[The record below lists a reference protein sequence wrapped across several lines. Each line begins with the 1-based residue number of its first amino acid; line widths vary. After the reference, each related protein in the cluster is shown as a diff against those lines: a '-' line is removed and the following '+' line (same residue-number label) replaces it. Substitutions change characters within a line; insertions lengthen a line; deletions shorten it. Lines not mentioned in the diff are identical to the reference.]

1 MKNPYSTYRGRKS
14 WLRRILIAIVILL
27 VIALAAA
34 IVGLFVLPNYVV
46 YTPNG
51 PQLVLPFFGGGKATP
66 APSPTPDVTDDPAV
80 IIDQPDPTPEPT
92 PAPTPIPEMLPRRDA
107 PLGLVSYEFPRLLD
121 GAAKE
126 SLSAN
131 RGAVFDMTDNIPAHP
146 PEEDS
151 DTDTVRAANQD
162 LPYSAALLY
171 CFGAAGTPEMYGKDR
186 IDRCKTLAG
195 LGFDEIIVAN
205 ADYSA
210 WLEANG
216 EDYKGVTADE
226 AQVTAFYADLRAALD
241 DLGYEGYLSV
251 VCPDKE
257 AFTQGLSKGGQ
268 SGAAVAQYFDR
279 VYVPGGN
286 WNGFNLYKYLKDNGF
301 RGTTADI
308 VTVVSKPLSAN
319 YSWAILP

>member
-1 MKNPYSTYRGRKS
+1 MKSPYSTYRGRKS

-66 APSPTPDVTDDPAV
+66 APAPTPDVTGDPAV
-80 IIDQPDPTPEPT
+80 IIDVPDPTPEPT
-92 PAPTPIPEMLPRRDA
+92 PEPTPIPEMLPRRDA
-107 PLGLVSYEFPRLLD
+107 PLGLTSYEFPRLLD

-126 SLSAN
+126 SLAAK
-131 RGAVFDMTDNIPAHP
+131 RGAIFNMTESYHP
-146 PEEDS
+146 PEEGEDP
-151 DTDTVRAANQD
+151 DAIRAANQD
-162 LPYSAALLY
+162 LPYSAAWVS
-171 CFGAAGTPEMYGKDR
+171 CFGAAGTPEAYGEER
-186 IDRCKTLAG
+186 IERCKTMAG

-205 ADYSA
+205 TDYSA

-216 EDYKGVTADE
+216 DNYQGVTADE

-241 DLGYEGYLSV
+241 DLGYQGYLSV
-251 VCPDKE
+251 VCTDKE
-257 AFTQGLSKGGQ
+257 AFTKGLSGGGQ
-268 SGAAVAQYFDR
+268 SGEAVAQYFDR

-301 RGTTADI
+301 RGSTADI
-308 VTVVSKPLSAN
+308 VTVVSKPISSN
-319 YSWAILP
+319 YSWAVLPE

>member
-66 APSPTPDVTDDPAV
+66 TPSPTPDVTDDPAV

-126 SLSAN
+126 SLAKG
-131 RGAVFDMTDNIPAHP
+131 RGAIFDVAEADLTQEGIREAIL
-146 PEEDS
+146 
-151 DTDTVRAANQD
+151 D
-162 LPYSAALLY
+162 LPYAVALAPGDADAELL
-171 CFGAAGTPEMYGKDR
+171 T
-186 IDRCKTLAG
+186 TLAG
-195 LGFDEIIVAN
+195 LGFDEILL
-205 ADYSA
+205 D
-210 WLEANG
+210 
-216 EDYKGVTADE
+216 DADE
-226 AQVTAFYADLRAALD
+226 LLRSAVISSELNPPDPRKTLD
-241 DLGYEGYLSV
+241 DLGYEGRLSV
-251 VCPDKE
+251 VAEKSPFQDDTALGRAIAE
-257 AFTQGLSKGGQ
+257 H
-268 SGAAVAQYFDR
+268 FDR